1 MSKKSIL
8 SISRNIM
15 FILVISLV
23 PLFLVISVYAE
34 DARGVTDSTIK
45 IGGIADH
52 TGPIATIC
60 KPIIEAFKNYT
71 QHINDHDG
79 INGRKIKLIMEDDR
93 YSIPAGI
100 SAFKKLIFKDKALAL
115 LGPVSIG
122 ETKALYNQIKKNKVP
137 CVPVVPDE
145 SAIKPF
151 RRYIFIPVDF
161 YDDEIAVVFT
171 YIMKDLKNKNPKVGF
186 VTADR
191 ESGKVVKRAAI
202 KWAKIYNVKLYIEI
216 LPASA
221 MEATSQ
227 VLSLKRNK
235 IDCLVVHH
243 AIPVTARLLKD
254 LVKYGLRVPVF
265 GTFPNTTEDTIKI
278 AGNASKNFIGAHSF
292 SSWYDESLGM
302 KRVREITLKYHPGTE
317 KPYRSKNYA
326 VGWTMAT
333 ILYEGIKRAGKNL
346 NSESLVRGL
355 ENIKN
360 LDTKGICGPVTYSS
374 TSHKGLEFCKLFK
387 ADHLSNMLLPI
398 TEWRKAPN
406 AVIASK

>member
-1 MSKKSIL
+1 MFKKSII
-8 SISRNIM
+8 SISKNIL
-15 FILVISLV
+15 FILIISLISICLVISA
-23 PLFLVISVYAE
+23 YAE

-60 KPIIEAFKNYT
+60 KPLIEAFKNYT
-71 QHINDHDG
+71 QYINDKGG
-79 INGRKIKLIMEDDR
+79 INGRKLTLIMEDDR
-93 YSIPAGI
+93 YSIPTGI

-122 ETKALYNQIKKNKVP
+122 ETKALYNQIKKNKVT

-145 SAIKPF
+145 SALKPF
-151 RRYIFIPVDF
+151 RRYIFLPVDL

-171 YIMKDLKNKNPKVGF
+171 YIMKDLKHKNPRIGF

-191 ESGKVVKRAAI
+191 ESGKVVKAAAI

-216 LPASA
+216 LPTSA

-227 VLSLKRNK
+227 VLSLRRNK
-235 IDCLVVHH
+235 IDCLIVHY

-265 GTFPNTTEDTIKI
+265 GTFPNSTEDTIRI

-292 SSWYDESLGM
+292 SSWYDESSGM

-317 KPYRSKNYA
+317 KPYRSKNYT

-333 ILYEGIKRAGKNL
+333 ILYEGIKRAGNNL
-346 NSESLVRGL
+346 NTESLVRGL
-355 ENIKN
+355 ESIKN
-360 LDTKGICGPVTYSS
+360 LDTKGICGPITYSS
-374 TSHKGLEFCKLFK
+374 TNHKGVEFCKLFR
-387 ADHLSNMLLPI
+387 ADPASGKLLPI
-398 TEWRKAPN
+398 TKWRKAPN
-406 AVIASK
+406 AEIAAR